1 MEKLT
6 CEELLAENEKLR
18 KKLQESEKSI
28 SKLSEYYADCQR
40 QLAEY
45 EHYDYEYEVKNDC
58 IDTIKD
64 RIEQGYIKPGM
75 TYDEVYDKLYEDFF
89 VSDRVTGN
97 ASGSYTFNSFKAAH
111 YISSN
116 LWLLKEALEEFGES
130 FNLDDLDSPEG
141 LDVTIRCHMLGQVLA
156 DAIEKAVPNYWFF
169 DDDQWRAS
177 DIVADWQEKHPEAHY
192 VMHVWN
198 LDDLD
203 EINKKLPY
211 SFDVETGYIIYD
223 E

>member
-1 MEKLT
+1 MEKMT
-6 CEELLAENEKLR
+6 YEELLAENEKLR

-28 SKLSEYYADCQR
+28 IKLSEYYANCHR
-40 QLAEY
+40 QLSEY

-64 RIEQGYIKPGM
+64 RIEQGDIRPGM

-116 LWLLKEALEEFGES
+116 LWLLKEALEEFGKP

-156 DAIEKAVPNYWFF
+156 DAIEEAVPNYWFF
-169 DDDQWRAS
+169 DNDQWRAS

-198 LDDLD
+198 LEDLD
-203 EINKKLPY
+203 EVNKKLPY

>member
-1 MEKLT
+1 MEKKT
-6 CEELLAENEKLR
+6 YEELLAENEELR

-64 RIEQGYIKPGM
+64 RIEDGYIKPGM

-89 VSDRVTGN
+89 MSDRVTGN

-116 LWLLKEALEEFGES
+116 LWLLKEALEEFGKS
-130 FNLDDLDSPEG
+130 FDLDDLDSPEG

-156 DAIEKAVPNYWFF
+156 DAIEEAVPNYWFF
-169 DDDQWRAS
+169 DNDQWRAS

>member
-6 CEELLAENEKLR
+6 YEELLAENEKLK

-28 SKLSEYYADCQR
+28 SKLSEYYADSQR

-89 VSDRVTGN
+89 MSDRVTGN

-116 LWLLKEALEEFGES
+116 LWLLKEALEEFGKP
-130 FNLDDLDSPEG
+130 FNLDDLNSPEG

-156 DAIEKAVPNYWFF
+156 DAIEEAVPNYWFF
-169 DDDQWRAS
+169 DNDQWRAS
-177 DIVADWQEKHPEAHY
+177 DIVADWQEKHTEAHY
-192 VMHVWN
+192 VRHVWN
-198 LDDLD
+198 LDDLED
-203 EINKKLPY
+203 VEKKLPY